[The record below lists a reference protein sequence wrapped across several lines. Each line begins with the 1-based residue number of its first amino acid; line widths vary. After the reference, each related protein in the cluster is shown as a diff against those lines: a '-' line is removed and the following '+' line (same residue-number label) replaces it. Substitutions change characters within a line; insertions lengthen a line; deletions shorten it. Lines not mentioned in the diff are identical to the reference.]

1 MQITMKKLINL
12 LICFFK
18 DIWFT
23 RILFAIYPSD
33 YPISGGCYHIS
44 FKSMND
50 HFNIRLV
57 CFNDYRLFFEFKSFI
72 HNQNTSQRKEYQMKR
87 YHIFIS
93 HAWRYSSHYY
103 KVVDWLNE
111 AQKDGLLT
119 WSNYSVPEH
128 DPLVDPN
135 STTGK
140 KKLQGAIDNQIAPA
154 SIVLVL
160 SGMYAAYSDWIEYEV
175 LKSIDYG
182 KYIIGIRPWGQE
194 RTPRI
199 VSDYADVMVGWNKSS
214 IINAVLNI

>member
-1 MQITMKKLINL
+1 
-12 LICFFK
+12 
-18 DIWFT
+18 
-23 RILFAIYPSD
+23 
-33 YPISGGCYHIS
+33 
-44 FKSMND
+44 
-50 HFNIRLV
+50 
-57 CFNDYRLFFEFKSFI
+57 
-72 HNQNTSQRKEYQMKR
+72 MKR

-111 AQKDGLLT
+111 PKKMVYLLGVIILSRNT
-119 WSNYSVPEH
+119 ILLQIQILLLER
-128 DPLVDPN
+128 
-135 STTGK
+135 